1 MTDDQHLE
9 AVQDRKITWGLIA
22 IVVIFV
28 IAMTGIV
35 LWITTSLIQ
44 NELGGAGQLVS
55 PGPIASETSI
65 PPSPSPTASPGSMT
79 SPSPMDSLE
88 ESQVPMLVDA
98 TWTPVPK
105 SKGYV
110 KFLYWYVRP
119 NKIVVGE
126 CVQITWETE
135 NAVSLQLYRNGV
147 LILDD
152 APTSRT
158 LQDCPKQVG
167 YAVYRLKGANSN
179 GQSNWI
185 ELQVKVQPA
194 P

>member
-1 MTDDQHLE
+1 MSDDQHLE

-28 IAMTGIV
+28 IAMSGIV
-35 LWITTSLIQ
+35 LWITSSLIQ
-44 NELGGAGQLVS
+44 NKLGGSSQLVS
-55 PGPIASETSI
+55 PNPLVSETPI
-65 PPSPSPTASPGSMT
+65 PPSPSPMA
-79 SPSPMDSLE
+79 SPSPTDPSE
-88 ESQVPMLVDA
+88 GSQAPILVDA

-119 NKIVVGE
+119 NKITVGE
-126 CVQITWETE
+126 CAQITWETE
-135 NAVSLQLYRNGV
+135 NAVSLQLYRNGK
-147 LILDD
+147 LILDN
-152 APTSRT
+152 APTSQT
-158 LQDCPKQVG
+158 LQDCPKEPG
-167 YAVYRLKGANSN
+167 YAVYRLIGENSN

-185 ELQVKVQPA
+185 ELQVKVLPA